1 MFVKT
6 LKSLVLRGS
15 VRRDGQAVGARL
27 GFSYLTPSQSPE
39 VPVSMRHGDGL
50 PVAGP
55 EERRGRMPNPPVDN
69 SALRA
74 GRSVRLAGVLN
85 RRTPT
90 LPVGGT
96 SFRWSPVL
104 GGSIPAAAAC
114 TGRIATCLVASVGKT
129 SPHVPPAAA
138 LFPTAFG
145 SARLSLRPLA
155 RQSKQTARTIPVS
168 TRGRHS

>member
-15 VRRDGQAVGARL
+15 VRQDVQAVGARL

-50 PVAGP
+50 PVTGT
-55 EERRGRMPNPPVDN
+55 EERPGRMHNPPVDN

-74 GRSVRLAGVLN
+74 GRSVRLAGVCH
-85 RRTPT
+85 RRIPT
-90 LPVGGT
+90 FAVGRA

-114 TGRIATCLVASVGKT
+114 SGRIQAGLVALVGKT
-129 SPHVPPAAA
+129 TPASVP
-138 LFPTAFG
+138 T
-145 SARLSLRPLA
+145 RLSLPTLPSG
-155 RQSKQTARTIPVS
+155 SKQTDRTKPVS
-168 TRGRHS
+168 TRGRDS